1 MSWRICLVS
10 SWYHNAKMR
19 TAWWRGLS
27 QLSLH
32 KNISV
37 VDSNTKYLIENMSC
51 NTETLNGWTSKGL
64 QMVELSSPVQ
74 AQGIFIH
81 QLRSE
86 VSPKASVTFCERC
99 KSISR
104 AKVTDVTCSE
114 GEHSDKFV
122 TSPILQPVWNLR
134 CGSILIS
141 PCRESRKDDGRDKK
155 TKKQNADSVSL
166 LRYFFS
172 PHISQHFKFNHFW
185 RNPVCTFAN

>member
-1 MSWRICLVS
+1 
-10 SWYHNAKMR
+10 MR

-32 KNISV
+32 KNISA
-37 VDSNTKYLIENMSC
+37 VDSYTKYLIENTSS
-51 NTETLNGWTSKGL
+51 NTETLNGWTCASKGL

-99 KSISR
+99 KSVSR

-155 TKKQNADSVSL
+155 NKKQQNADSAAL
-166 LRYFFS
+166 LPIHFLF
-172 PHISQHFKFNHFW
+172 PHISQHFKFNHFS
-185 RNPVCTFAN
+185 RNPVCTFPN